1 MSFSHPQTSDF
12 VLESLDIAR
21 PKREQP
27 SRRSRNPLIHVPI
40 APRLV
45 LGFLIPALIAALAAG
60 IIGIQSAQLLSQESA
75 FYQNLFQSYSSLT
88 TGNDFLQLM
97 DFQAHATITDASSP
111 HTSHDQLTT
120 DRRALQGLATRYDT
134 LLRAYVQNNLL
145 TQHPDQAALF
155 EQAGHTGQAA
165 QQSILASSALRTW
178 NLYRDTQNSVL
189 QDIQQ
194 GNNQAAQTSERLQ
207 GEPTYFDAL
216 SALRQ
221 LIQFDGRL
229 TTFVQDATALQERNQ
244 LITTLVAIV
253 LVLLAIGVIGRL
265 IYGTLVRRL
274 RQLQH
279 VAQAVQEGQLTSRA
293 VVDGRDEVSD
303 VSVSV
308 NAMLDQILGLL
319 DETRKQRDALMQAAT
334 RLFSDI
340 RLANGGDLDVST
352 AANTDPIGTLG
363 NAIHFTVGRFHR
375 FVLRTKR
382 TIEPLEAISQQ
393 EIELINTFL
402 AAVRKLLR
410 ESPTLTSST
419 SLPAVNASH
428 TQENAEGAQQAERVI
443 GGNAAIIAHVNRLR
457 DQVQLVARHTIE
469 QDAFTLQKLVDQA
482 TRLCQQMAADT
493 RFSNFGGGMSNT
505 AQIVHTLGVL
515 LQQLEVEAQTIQ
527 KNTLNQLAEVDVKL
541 DQLATTARSRD
552 MSRSSLNVT
561 GIQVQEITRLVEGFA
576 QDVIPLAQRLQGITQ
591 EMRASLTPFRLE
603 AIEKGRGLTL
613 SH

>member
-1 MSFSHPQTSDF
+1 MSFSHPQTPDF
-12 VLESLDIAR
+12 VLENLDSAR
-21 PKREQP
+21 QKRKQS
-27 SRRSRNPLIHVPI
+27 SRRSRNPLIHMPI

-60 IIGIQSAQLLSQESA
+60 IIGVQSAQLLSQESA

-97 DFQAHATITDASSP
+97 DFQTHATITDASSP

-120 DRRALQGLATRYDT
+120 DQQALQGLATRYDT
-134 LLRAYVQNNLL
+134 LLRAYVQNDLL

-178 NLYRDTQNSVL
+178 NVYRDAQNAIL

-194 GNNQAAQTSERLQ
+194 GNIQAAQTSERLQ

-229 TTFVQDATALQERNQ
+229 TTFVQDATTLQERNQ
-244 LITTLVAIV
+244 LITTLVAVV
-253 LVLLAIGVIGRL
+253 LVLLAIGVIGSL

-274 RQLQH
+274 RHLQR

-293 VVDGRDEVSD
+293 VVDGRDEVAD
-303 VSVSV
+303 VSASV
-308 NAMLDQILGLL
+308 NAMLNQILGLL
-319 DETRKQRDALMQAAT
+319 DESRMQRDALMQAAM

-340 RLANGGDLDVST
+340 RLANGGDLDAST
-352 AANTDPIGTLG
+352 AANNDPIGTLG
-363 NAIHFTVGRFHR
+363 NAVHFTVGRFHR

-382 TIEPLEAISQQ
+382 TIEPLEAISEQ
-393 EIELINTFL
+393 EMELASTFL
-402 AAVRKLLR
+402 AAAHKLLR
-410 ESPTLTSST
+410 ESPNITPPTSK
-419 SLPAVNASH
+419 PAVNASH
-428 TQENAEGAQQAERVI
+428 TQ
-443 GGNAAIIAHVNRLR
+443 GNAAIIAHVNRLR
-457 DQVQLVARHTIE
+457 EQMRLVAHQAIEQDESALQQLVA
-469 QDAFTLQKLVDQA
+469 QA
-482 TRLCQQMAADT
+482 TRLCQQMAAEA
-493 RFSNFGGGMSNT
+493 RFSNSGGGMPNI
-505 AQIVHTLGVL
+505 AQNVHTLGAL
-515 LQQLEVEAQTIQ
+515 LRQLEVEAQTIQ
-527 KNTLNQLAEVDVKL
+527 KNTLNQLAEMDVTL

-552 MSRSSLNVT
+552 MSRSSSNAT
-561 GIQVQEITRLVEGFA
+561 GTQVQEITRLVEGFA
-576 QDVIPLAQRLQGITQ
+576 QDVITLTQRLQGITQ
-591 EMRASLTPFRLE
+591 EMRSSLTPFRLE
-603 AIEKGRGLTL
+603 SIEKGRGLTL